1 MSDELQDPKKAD
13 LKRFAKMV
21 VERAKESP
29 PNALENTKPEKAAC
43 ILWHRANGDSYRSI
57 RNKYKVGLATIK
69 RMEIEYKDPLG
80 SVRKEATVD
89 WLVIASA
96 NKEALMKKMEQY
108 EDDPELLKDVS
119 PDRFSLT
126 AAMAQDKAM
135 ALEGQ
140 ASTIVEHRSGRSI
153 EDAQEMIKQA
163 KARVAE
169 KKATI
174 EIDAEVID
182 ADVD

>member
-1 MSDELQDPKKAD
+1 MSDELSDPKKAE

-21 VERAKESP
+21 MDRAEEAP
-29 PNALENTKPEKAAC
+29 PNALENTNPERAAV
-43 ILWHRANGDSYRSI
+43 ILWHRANGDSYKKI
-57 RNKYKVGLATIK
+57 RNKYGVGLATIK
-69 RMEIEYKDPLG
+69 RMEIEYKDPLA
-80 SVRKEATVD
+80 SVRKEATVE
-89 WLVIASA
+89 WLAIASA
-96 NKEALMKKMEQY
+96 SKDALMKKMEQY
-108 EDDPELLKDVS
+108 EDDPESLKDVS
-119 PDRFSLT
+119 PDRLSLT

-140 ASTIVEHRSGRSI
+140 ASTIIEHRPGKSI
-153 EDAQEMIKQA
+153 EDAQEMIKMA

-174 EIDAEVID
+174 DIDAEVID